1 MRVPLLDLQ
10 KQWAEIQADVRRAVD
25 RVWES
30 QRFIMGP
37 EVSGLEEEI
46 AAYCHCAHAVGLS
59 SGTDAL
65 LCAMMALG
73 LGPGDEVVTSSF
85 TFFATAG
92 CIRRLGAKP
101 VFVDIDPQTY
111 NMDPTQIER
120 AVTSRTKA
128 IIPVHLFGQCAE
140 MDPILALAAKH
151 DWPVV
156 EDAAQAI
163 GATSKGRRAGSMGT
177 VGCFSFFP
185 SKNLGG
191 AGDGGMCTLNH
202 TELAEQ
208 LVTLRDHGQK
218 PQYVHALV
226 GGNFR
231 LDAIQ
236 AAVLRVKLLKL
247 EEWHQRRRDNA
258 AAYNRLLA
266 GLPVV
271 RPTVAEGNV
280 SIYNQYVIRAPR
292 RDALREH
299 LTRAEIGSAIYYPI
313 PLHRQA
319 CFADL
324 GYRQGDLPEAEKA
337 AREVLA
343 LPVYPQLA
351 EEQICYVAE
360 AMGDFYG
367 SS

>member
-1 MRVPLLDLQ
+1 LRVPLLDLQ

-46 AAYCHCAHAVGLS
+46 AVYCRCAHAVGLS

-73 LGPGDEVVTSSF
+73 IGPGDEVITSPF
-85 TFFATAG
+85 TFFATGG

-101 VFVDIDPQTY
+101 VFVDIDPRTY
-111 NMDPTQIER
+111 NLDPRHIER
-120 AVTSRTKA
+120 AATSHTKA
-128 IIPVHLFGQCAE
+128 IVPVHLFGQCAE
-140 MDPILALAAKH
+140 MDPILAVAAKH
-151 DWPVV
+151 HWPVI

-163 GATSKGRRAGSMGT
+163 GATYKGRRAGSMGT

-202 TELAEQ
+202 PELAQ
-208 LVTLRDHGQK
+208 RLVTLRDHGQK

-266 GLPVV
+266 DLPLV
-271 RPTVAEGNV
+271 RPTVAEDNV
-280 SIYNQYVIRAPR
+280 SVYNQYVIRAPR

-299 LTRAEIGSAIYYPI
+299 LTRADIGSAIYYPI
-313 PLHRQA
+313 PLHRQE

-324 GYRQGDLPEAEKA
+324 GYGQGDLPQAEKA
-337 AREVLA
+337 ATEVLA
-343 LPVYPQLA
+343 LPVYPELTAQ
-351 EEQICYVAE
+351 QIEYVADTIRE
-360 AMGDFYG
+360 FYASG
-367 SS
+367 